1 MVDAMIIQL
10 EEVLQQYC
18 GSDKVVSEP
27 LNEDD
32 GPNCEWEEYE
42 QTKEYLSK
50 VDEVIQESLFKAK
63 DDSAQ
68 MTALL
73 GFVDIQGLYD
83 KRVKKL
89 FEEELVCPDEVK
101 MIKKEYMTQ
110 LNKCMAEFMNGK
122 LKFSEMSRLQ
132 RISCTKELR
141 NAMES
146 RMGKLLQFELE
157 KSLNEI
163 ETESGVKA

>member
-1 MVDAMIIQL
+1 MITQL
-10 EEVLQQYC
+10 EELLKQYC
-18 GSDKVVSEP
+18 ESDEVPSP
-27 LNEDD
+27 QTGDD

-42 QTKEYLSK
+42 QTKEYLIK
-50 VDEVIQESLFKAK
+50 VDEVIQESLFKVK

-73 GFVDIQGLYD
+73 GFVDIQGMYD

-89 FEEELVCPDEVK
+89 FEDELVCPEEVK

-110 LNKCMAEFMNGK
+110 LNKCMAEFMNGN

-141 NAMES
+141 SSMET
-146 RMGKLLQFELE
+146 RIGKLLQAELE

-163 ETESGVKA
+163 ETDNSTKS

>member
-1 MVDAMIIQL
+1 MVDAMIDQL
-10 EEVLQQYC
+10 EEIIQQYC
-18 GSDKVVSEP
+18 GSDKVAPVP
-27 LNEDD
+27 LNEYD

-42 QTKEYLSK
+42 QIKEYLVK

-89 FEEELVCPDEVK
+89 FENELVCPDAVK
-101 MIKKEYMTQ
+101 MIKREYM
-110 LNKCMAEFMNGK
+110 
-122 LKFSEMSRLQ
+122 
-132 RISCTKELR
+132 
-141 NAMES
+141 
-146 RMGKLLQFELE
+146 
-157 KSLNEI
+157 
-163 ETESGVKA
+163 